1 MTEKVYTTSTY
12 KTLLDENVSRKMNAM
27 SIFTIKITVQIDE
40 LSSYTLQEQERSLNQ
55 DVRNVKKLK
64 QTKFLTGK
72 IFLRSKYA
80 FMAKLSYFISSLDFW

>member
-40 LSSYTLQEQERSLNQ
+40 LSSYTLQKQEQERSLNQ

-72 IFLRSKYA
+72 IFLRS
-80 FMAKLSYFISSLDFW
+80 

>member
-40 LSSYTLQEQERSLNQ
+40 LSSYTLQEQEQERSLNQ

-72 IFLRSKYA
+72 IFLRS
-80 FMAKLSYFISSLDFW
+80 

>member
-1 MTEKVYTTSTY
+1 VTEKVYTTSTY

-40 LSSYTLQEQERSLNQ
+40 LSSYTLQEQEQERSLNQ

-72 IFLRSKYA
+72 IFLRS
-80 FMAKLSYFISSLDFW
+80 

>member
-40 LSSYTLQEQERSLNQ
+40 LSSYTLQEQEQERSLNQ
-55 DVRNVKKLK
+55 DVRNVIKLK
-64 QTKFLTGK
+64 QTKVLTGK
-72 IFLRSKYA
+72 IFLRS
-80 FMAKLSYFISSLDFW
+80 